1 MEETIMTLK
10 GCKRRI
16 AFFFINELFYGVKPN
31 CWTIK
36 RNLLNWAGFNIG
48 EGTKV
53 VGPLTVYGDLEI
65 GKNTWIGTGFKIH
78 GNGIVKSGSNCD
90 IAPDVTFLT
99 GSHEL
104 GDAGRRAGAGRKFR
118 IIVNDGTWIGARS
131 TLVGDIEIGK
141 GCVIGACALVNKSF
155 LDNVLIVG
163 VPAQET
169 KIFE

>member
-1 MEETIMTLK
+1 MTLK
-10 GCKRRI
+10 GFKKRV
-16 AFFFINELFYGVKPN
+16 AFFLINELFYGVKPN

-104 GDAGRRAGAGRKFR
+104 GDAGRRAGAGRKFQ
-118 IIVNDGTWIGARS
+118 IIVNDS
-131 TLVGDIEIGK
+131 TFSLEK
-141 GCVIGACALVNKSF
+141 
-155 LDNVLIVG
+155 
-163 VPAQET
+163 
-169 KIFE
+169 